1 MLFDSHRI
9 TGKTTRVINMGSY
22 NYLGFG
28 ECSGPC
34 TDAAENS
41 IKDCG
46 VGSCSTRLETGIYTF
61 FFYK

>member
-1 MLFDSHRI
+1 
-9 TGKTTRVINMGSY
+9 MGSY

-41 IKDCG
+41 IKNCG
-46 VGSCSTRLETGIYTF
+46 VGSCSTRLETGKIIS
-61 FFYK
+61 KL